1 VVEERSWS
9 ERYVALSYVWGP
21 PSRDWPQTILDAV
34 EVTKRLKEQYLWVDR
49 LCINQSNLQ
58 EKQFL
63 ISKMDA
69 IYEGAEFTIVSAA
82 GDARTGLPGVT
93 TTLRK
98 PQPRVELKEHSRTT
112 GGALVNNPAASAPD
126 PYFELLGITKEECE
140 ETEKDRE
147 WLDPHRHGLRSKM
160 KIDLSE
166 LMKDQEIMETYD
178 ISPEHLR
185 VFQDFADDFR
195 NSIDELMVKMK
206 QLAQSI
212 GVSLQELLPYLLSQS
227 ASRAGVPADAVGDIS
242 SIPPR
247 LITSSSKIEK
257 PLPSGQ
263 IAGRTILI
271 STMEDPRITISNSEW
286 ATRAWTYQE
295 GVLSNRRLVFTEKQ
309 VYWECHGMA
318 INESLDLPLVDLSDQ
333 SGTRMADYMLSGI
346 FNGDLHRVPEL
357 QYGFKSSAI
366 DEVSEQVLKLDG
378 HIQAFTSRNLSYDS
392 DSLNAFLGI
401 AARYSTNNGLCLLLG
416 MPVLAGLFANEKPG
430 LQDTF
435 ALFVSGWTHAA
446 QRVAGDAEMY
456 VADCPRRA
464 QFPSWTWAG
473 WKGQD
478 RL

>member
-1 VVEERSWS
+1 
-9 ERYVALSYVWGP
+9 
-21 PSRDWPQTILDAV
+21 
-34 EVTKRLKEQYLWVDR
+34 
-49 LCINQSNLQ
+49 
-58 EKQFL
+58 
-63 ISKMDA
+63 
-69 IYEGAEFTIVSAA
+69 
-82 GDARTGLPGVT
+82 
-93 TTLRK
+93 
-98 PQPRVELKEHSRTT
+98 
-112 GGALVNNPAASAPD
+112 
-126 PYFELLGITKEECE
+126 
-140 ETEKDRE
+140 
-147 WLDPHRHGLRSKM
+147 
-160 KIDLSE
+160 
-166 LMKDQEIMETYD
+166 
-178 ISPEHLR
+178 
-185 VFQDFADDFR
+185 
-195 NSIDELMVKMK
+195 
-206 QLAQSI
+206 
-212 GVSLQELLPYLLSQS
+212 
-227 ASRAGVPADAVGDIS
+227 
-242 SIPPR
+242 
-247 LITSSSKIEK
+247 
-257 PLPSGQ
+257 
-263 IAGRTILI
+263 
-271 STMEDPRITISNSEW
+271 
-286 ATRAWTYQE
+286 
-295 GVLSNRRLVFTEKQ
+295 
-309 VYWECHGMA
+309 MA
-318 INESLDLPLVDLSDQ
+318 INESLDLPLVDLSDP